1 MFELLKEKFV
11 ASMEAKKRDEE
22 FFIING
28 YMPTWAEEY
37 RNDPDNGLKRYSTD
51 TRYEQYINGVITRDK
66 AIEYAV
72 KRNNKKIDK
81 EIENKVFYIDMI
93 AGVPDISFI
102 RVEVDWKRS
111 SVWGYNP
118 HAEVTTNNGFYY
130 RTVGSAS
137 GCGYDKRSAA
147 VAEAFNDHQGIRKVL
162 FTLAEESIKNGLTYR
177 DGIGYGSGYSV
188 IPYFEGGVG
197 VDCFWSILKKAGFN
211 CISEGGKTWDI
222 YRLEREM

>member
-1 MFELLKEKFV
+1 MFELLKEKYV
-11 ASMEAKKRDEE
+11 ASMEAKKHDEK

-37 RNDPDNGLKRYSTD
+37 RNDPEKGLKRFSTD
-51 TRYEQYINGVITRDK
+51 TRYEQYINGIITRDK

-81 EIENKVFYIDMI
+81 EIENKLFYIDMI

-118 HAEVTTNNGFYY
+118 HAEVTTNAFYY
-130 RTVGSAS
+130 RAAGSAS

-147 VAEAFNDHQGIRKVL
+147 VAEAFNDHQGITKVL
-162 FTLAEESIKNGLTYR
+162 FTLAEESIKKGLPYR
-177 DGIGYGSGYSV
+177 EGIGYGSGYSI

-197 VDCFWSILKKAGFN
+197 VECFWSILKKAGFE

-222 YRLEREM
+222 YRLEKRI